1 MVITKLRQAEGRLGR
16 GSTLCLCGDIV
27 EHLRDTSQLMD
38 AMVESGTKFAMKS
51 SSIAVQMYFSSG
63 IPLIEAK
70 TSWFM
75 LKKQNHFG
83 GP

>member
-38 AMVESGTKFAMKS
+38 AMVESGPKFAMKS
-51 SSIAVQMYFSSG
+51 SSIAVQMVLQQRPSAYRGEDLLVHAQKAEPF
-63 IPLIEAK
+63 
-70 TSWFM
+70 
-75 LKKQNHFG
+75 
-83 GP
+83 